1 MAEASV
7 GRVFISYR
15 REDAGYPAG
24 WLFDQLAARLGADR
38 VFKDVDSIEPGDD
51 FAEVITAAVA
61 SCTVLLAVIGDR
73 WRTAAG
79 QDGRRLDDP
88 GDFFRLEIEAA
99 LARGVRVVPVLVGGA
114 RMPRLE
120 QLPASLAAL
129 ARRQTIELSHA
140 RFSSD
145 LVGLI
150 KVLDRVPGP
159 ASAQAPSGRALPA
172 QGRQAGKTRRR
183 HRTLPPRSRRP

>member
-1 MAEASV
+1 MIAATGTPG

-15 REDAGYPAG
+15 REDAGYPAD
-24 WLFDQLAARLGADR
+24 WLFDLLAARLGTDR

-73 WRTAAG
+73 WLTAAS

-88 GDFFRLEIEAA
+88 GDFVRLEIEAA

-114 RMPRLE
+114 RMPRPDR
-120 QLPASLAAL
+120 LPASLAAL
-129 ARRQTIELSHA
+129 ARRQAIELSHA

-145 LVGLI
+145 LMGLM
-150 KVLDRVPGP
+150 KVLYRVLGP
-159 ASAQAPSGRALPA
+159 ASAQ
-172 QGRQAGKTRRR
+172 
-183 HRTLPPRSRRP
+183 